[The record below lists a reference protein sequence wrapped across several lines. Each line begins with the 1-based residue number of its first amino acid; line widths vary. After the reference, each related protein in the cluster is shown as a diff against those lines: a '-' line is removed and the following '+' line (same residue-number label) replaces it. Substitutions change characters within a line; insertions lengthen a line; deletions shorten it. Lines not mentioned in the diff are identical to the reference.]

1 MAGYGQIFCN
11 FKTQKCT
18 QYSSNQ
24 IWHIVISCR
33 MRESAEVTLQRAVT
47 KTKQLTEENHKEI
60 LTMIEKAVALRV
72 KNSEVT
78 AGQR

>member
-1 MAGYGQIFCN
+1 
-11 FKTQKCT
+11 
-18 QYSSNQ
+18 
-24 IWHIVISCR
+24 

-78 AGQR
+78 AGQK